1 MSRYSQDRS
10 YRTMIDVVGNSRK
23 RRQRRLSPRGKRLV
37 LASGLAMLLW
47 NVWTSDDVEQPSG
60 VSNQAEPA
68 DSSLLTATEL
78 VPNYLLAGMDPW
90 RESELA
96 TEEQSVR
103 PETPP
108 VEVALANLVSK
119 PKASKYTYKDAGL
132 SLKLQRLLDDY
143 RVPDGA
149 VIVLDTVTGEIAG
162 LAGVRGGVQDHSAAF
177 EAKWPAASLFKT
189 VTASALLKAGKAPT
203 RSCYDVGYRRMRQR
217 DLRKSSGRTCADLTL
232 AYGRSFNIHFG
243 QWAKRWLSP
252 ATLEKEARHLGFGA
266 KSWVPGHRAE
276 QLNLPSETVAFANTA
291 AGFGDA
297 AMSPYQAALISAAIG
312 NGGTT
317 KVVDP
322 KSGKLRETRR
332 LFSSSVAGK
341 LKSAMEATI
350 VRGSARKA
358 FRAHGKPA
366 LGKLG
371 AGGKTGS
378 LMAEGRDLT
387 WFSGFAPLDEPRY
400 AVAVMIANHPTWHVK
415 APYVAREALRAALVE
430 NHTPYRPSH
439 LLATH

>member
-1 MSRYSQDRS
+1 MSRYIHDRS
-10 YRTMIDVVGNSRK
+10 YRTMIDVVGNKSK
-23 RRQRRLSPRGKRLV
+23 RRRARLSSGGKRLV
-37 LASGLAMLLW
+37 IMGTLLMFAW
-47 NVWTSDDVEQPSG
+47 ALWTSDDSESSATHPHDGEINQTG
-60 VSNQAEPA
+60 VL
-68 DSSLLTATEL
+68 SSAEL
-78 VPNYLLAGMDPW
+78 VPNYLLAQMTPLNPDSAST
-90 RESELA
+90 REQEVPL
-96 TEEQSVR
+96 EESG
-103 PETPP
+103 
-108 VEVALANLVSK
+108 VEVALANLVST
-119 PKASKYTYKDAGL
+119 PKASKYSYQDAGL

-162 LAGVRGGVQDHSAAF
+162 LAGVRGGMQDHSAAF

-232 AYGRSFNIHFG
+232 AYGRSYNIHFG

-332 LFSSSVAGK
+332 LFSGSVAGK

>member
-1 MSRYSQDRS
+1 MFAWP
-10 YRTMIDVVGNSRK
+10 
-23 RRQRRLSPRGKRLV
+23 L
-37 LASGLAMLLW
+37 
-47 NVWTSDDVEQPSG
+47 WTSDDSESSATHPHDGEINQTG
-60 VSNQAEPA
+60 VLASA
-68 DSSLLTATEL
+68 EL
-78 VPNYLLAGMDPW
+78 VPNYLLAQMTPLNPKSAAT
-90 RESELA
+90 REQAVPL
-96 TEEQSVR
+96 EEAG
-103 PETPP
+103 
-108 VEVALANLVSK
+108 VEVALANLVSQ

-276 QLNLPSETVAFANTA
+276 QLDLPSETVAFANTA

-415 APYVAREALRAALVE
+415 APYVAREALRAPWLKT
-430 NHTPYRPSH
+430 TPLTVHPIFSRRTKS
-439 LLATH
+439 A